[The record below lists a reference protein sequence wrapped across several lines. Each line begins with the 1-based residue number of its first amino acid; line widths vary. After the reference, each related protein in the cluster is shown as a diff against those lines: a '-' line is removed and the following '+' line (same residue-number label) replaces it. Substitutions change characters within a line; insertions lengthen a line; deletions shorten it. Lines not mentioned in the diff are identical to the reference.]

1 MSSFLSTAYTPTEIE
16 STFNTPLAM
25 KVMAM
30 KQGTYDANKSKVDQ
44 TMALYKEKLK
54 GLRDS
59 DNEYISEKLNSLKST
74 LEQYGNKDYSLSSTT
89 SDATAY
95 IMSVLDDPIVRDAIT
110 NKTKYDTAITEIAA
124 KKKKG
129 DGTYSD
135 DNFNDWQDQ
144 IGYTAYMKGEAKSLK
159 SSEYVDYY
167 DTKKNLTDSVEKYAK
182 ERGYTK
188 VLSEVGDGY
197 TYKTVKGVS
206 VPREEIE
213 SYIKTTIL
221 TDSKLK
227 SQLEINSRARYRGVS
242 DDVVRE
248 KYSGFAKEQETEY
261 NGKIAEVDNTLKNV
275 SKDDTD
281 RITKL
286 KGLQVQ
292 LKSQRDAIM
301 ASATPENFNRGQV
314 LYESY
319 EKELINSYA
328 NTFAQEPTP
337 TDIVYDDSP
346 TKALKAQGLL
356 NADGTKKTTTTT
368 DGVGQVSE
376 HSRAAPPKG
385 EESDVSKF
393 KKEKQQAYV
402 ELDGYIKKKLIS
414 EGKQITQANVDGW
427 YSGVKKAAKEGFDI
441 NASGYGSDDIAMYNK
456 IASVNKKTASY
467 TKIAKTNFSEA
478 TQASLEGLFG
488 AEKKDLNVE
497 GLRRSMPYT
506 ASLITK
512 YKNAEQMSPRERA
525 LALHEVAVNAKNTVD
540 GLEDE
545 DRENLQLYIND
556 LEREHKIAKTAP
568 TAKSGTQDGFW
579 SGVGGGVWDGL
590 GGGVRTVGN
599 VVKLVGSSL
608 IPYAR
613 DSWYN
618 RVREESMR
626 DMEKSSADTSKGLGR
641 MVSGVGSLFTTDT
654 NLGELQSGDLNMK
667 GKYVDASKVFV
678 EAAANAKSSIKN
690 EVDKYRANAPK
701 YSSMTLNPS
710 IKADKPYVEQIRSA
724 LESNGFKPSK
734 DTFINIDRI
743 EGNKAY
749 IRFSNVDTLQ
759 EEGKIPKHFNND
771 AEVSLPLSN
780 IPSNLIKTLR
790 LREADYSSSVTNPSE
805 MKVKYKYSPPK
816 NLDSKLAM
824 EEAYF
829 KNNANQ
835 MDEEQLTIMRTA
847 GMSGVATKS
856 EFLRASESLPPQYYE
871 EFKKMV
877 NANYTVEWIR
887 PEGGAGAFKAVLMQ
901 DGEAVSQSEMRKDFN
916 PHLYQMATISLVN
929 EHLQKN
935 LMSLKSK

>member
-89 SDATAY
+89 SDATAH
-95 IMSVLDDPIVRDAIT
+95 IMSVLDDPIVRNAIT

-129 DGTYSD
+129 EGTYSD

-167 DTKKNLTDSVEKYAK
+167 DPKKNLTDSVEKYAK

-227 SQLEINSRARYRGVS
+227 SQLEINSRARYRGIS

-319 EKELINSYA
+319 EKELVNSYA

-337 TDIVYDDSP
+337 TDIDYDDSP

-368 DGVGQVSE
+368 DGVGQVYE
-376 HSRAAPPKG
+376 HSRAAPTKE

-402 ELDGYIKKKLIS
+402 DLDGYIKKKLIS

-540 GLEDE
+540 GLGDE
-545 DRENLQLYIND
+545 DKENLQLYIND
-556 LEREHKIAKTAP
+556 LEREHKITKTAP
-568 TAKSGTQDGFW
+568 TAKSGAQPGFW
-579 SGVGGGVWDGL
+579 SGVGDYAMAGVSAGGHVL
-590 GGGVRTVGN
+590 
-599 VVKLVGSSL
+599 SS
-608 IPYAR
+608 IGAGIISPFRR
-613 DSWYN
+613 DEAVAQSDEEFAKEKKAIN
-618 RVREESMR
+618 QRGRVAT
-626 DMEKSSADTSKGLGR
+626 SAIQSGFGRAFTS
-641 MVSGVGSLFTTDT
+641 DT
-654 NLGELQSGDLNMK
+654 NLGELQSGDMNMK
-667 GKYVDASKVFV
+667 GKYVDAGKVFV

-710 IKADKPYVEQIRSA
+710 IETDKPYVEQIRSA

-743 EGNKAY
+743 EGDKAY
-749 IRFSNVDTLQ
+749 IRFSKVDSLQ

-771 AEVSLPLSN
+771 SEESLPLSN

-835 MDEEQLTIMRTA
+835 MNEEQARELQTNGINEA
-847 GMSGVATKS
+847 HSKVDYLKAA
-856 EFLRASESLPPQYYE
+856 EILPPQLYE
-871 EFKKMV
+871 EYKKDV
-877 NANYTVEWIR
+877 NAQYTVQYTR
-887 PEGGAGAFKAVLMQ
+887 PEGGGRFNAVLMK
-901 DGEAVSQSEMRKDFN
+901 DGEAVDRFALDKDFN
-916 PHLYQMATISLVN
+916 PHMYQMVTVTTVDNHLKKKLIDLIS
-929 EHLQKN
+929 KN
-935 LMSLKSK
+935 K